1 MSVLRPRLARL
12 AFAAAFASAV
22 AACDQSPTE
31 PTSALSRV
39 QPRSF
44 SIDGDTLACRS
55 GWTVQ
60 NGRYVCNEE

>member
-12 AFAAAFASAV
+12 ALAAVFTSAV

-31 PTSALSRV
+31 PTSALARV

-44 SIDGDTLACRS
+44 SIEGDTLLCRN
-55 GWTVQ
+55 GWTVL
-60 NGRYVCNEE
+60 NGRYECNAE